1 MTIAIPPPTP
11 SKIAKGLHLDVDRLD
26 LTGWCWPHFSAR
38 ELSCDC
44 RRHCKGEYYHDV
56 AFLDALEA
64 LRALVGP
71 IKINS
76 ARRCKGHNRAVGG
89 ARSSMH
95 MRTLAADIAIGTHK
109 RGDLARGALKAV
121 FRGIGYGRTFLHV
134 DLGVRRAWTYPGA
147 MPAWVRALGGR
158 SIFLPRTTGEVA
170 RRVGGGVCSPKAR
183 RQIRP
188 PIPPA
193 GYFPRE
199 TGEERGA

>member
-1 MTIAIPPPTP
+1 MTIATLPPTP
-11 SKIAKGLHLDVDRLD
+11 SKIAKGLYLNVDRLD
-26 LTGWCWPHFSAR
+26 LTGWRWPHFSAR

-109 RGDLARGALKAV
+109 RGDLARGALKAG

-147 MPAWVRALGGR
+147 MPAWVRALGYN
-158 SIFLPRTTGEVA
+158 PVTGA
-170 RRVGGGVCSPKAR
+170 
-183 RQIRP
+183 
-188 PIPPA
+188 
-193 GYFPRE
+193 
-199 TGEERGA
+199 